1 MMASRM
7 DPIIQVDGLT
17 KNYGKFTAVNGI
29 SFSVN
34 KGEIFA
40 FLGPNGAGKSTTI
53 KMLITLLRPTKGG
66 AKIGSF
72 DILTDSSEVRRIIG
86 YVPQMVSVDGSLSAY
101 DNLMLMARL
110 YDLKAK
116 ERKGRINEILEF
128 LNLED
133 KASVLVK
140 NFSGGMVRKLEIGQA
155 FVHNPLVLFL
165 DEPTA
170 GLDPVAKK
178 SVWGHLVD
186 LNKKF
191 GTTIFFTTHN
201 MDEAED
207 AATRVTIINQGKI
220 SAIGTPAELEKRT
233 GKKNATLEDVFIFFT
248 GDKLEEQGNFKDIK
262 ETRRTLGKRG

>member
-1 MMASRM
+1 MS
-7 DPIIQVDGLT
+7 PIIKVDGLT
-17 KNYGKFTAVNGI
+17 KRFGAFTAVNGI
-29 SFSVN
+29 SFSVKN
-34 KGEIFA
+34 GEIFA

-66 AKIGSF
+66 ARIGSF
-72 DILTDSSEVRRIIG
+72 DILTDSSAVRRIIG

-110 YDLKAK
+110 YDLKAG
-116 ERKGRINEILEF
+116 ERKARINEMLEF
-128 LNLED
+128 LSLED
-133 KASVLVK
+133 KANVLVK
-140 NFSGGMVRKLEIGQA
+140 TFSGGMVRKLEIGQA

-170 GLDPVAKK
+170 GLDPIAKK

-186 LNKKF
+186 LNKRF

-201 MDEAED
+201 MDEAENV
-207 AATRVTIINQGKI
+207 ATRVAIINQGRI

-233 GKKNATLEDVFIFFT
+233 GKRNATLEDVFIFFT
-248 GDKLEEQGNFKDIK
+248 GNKLAEEGNIKDIRD
-262 ETRRTLGKRG
+262 TRRTLGKRG